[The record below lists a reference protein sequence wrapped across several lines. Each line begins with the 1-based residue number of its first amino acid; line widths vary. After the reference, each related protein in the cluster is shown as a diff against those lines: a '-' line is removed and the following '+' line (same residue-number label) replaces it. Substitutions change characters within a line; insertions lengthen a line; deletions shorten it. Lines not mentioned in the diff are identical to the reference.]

1 MSLSQLEC
9 ARQELPMSV
18 ALETLNALEVKNVK
32 QTTIRLV
39 STNNLISFLES
50 QLQAEPAS

>member
-1 MSLSQLEC
+1 
-9 ARQELPMSV
+9 MSV

-32 QTTIRLV
+32 QTTRRLV